1 MGKIYE
7 PKRIRNVAL
16 SGAPN
21 AGKTTLAEALL
32 FVSGQIPTM
41 GSVDK
46 GTTVMDFEDEEIAKK
61 MSLHTSLAY
70 TEWNNVKI
78 NLLDTPGIPDL
89 VGEVRSA
96 FRAVEG
102 IIFVV
107 SGVDGIT
114 IDTEKDWH
122 FADDY
127 QIARIVFINQMDKPE
142 ADFFGIAEDLE
153 KKFKKPVIPLE
164 LPLIENGKFVGTF
177 DLVSLESVFSSGK
190 EIKRTGD
197 IPSSLKDKIGSYR
210 EKLFDAVAETDDT
223 LIEKYLSGET
233 LTPEEV
239 ERGLRSCTMNNKFIP
254 IFCGS
259 ALHCIGIQP
268 LLDVI
273 VQFLPSPLYV
283 GEEIGKDPNHPE
295 HTIKRHPDP
304 EEPFSAFVFKTYVD
318 PYAGK
323 LSFARI
329 LSGKIRMGDEILNVR
344 ANAREK
350 IAHLYMINGKNLKEI
365 EELEA
370 GDIAVFAK
378 LDSLHTGDTIT
389 EPTKP
394 LLYEPVRFPSPS
406 YFLAIHAKDRKLED
420 KLAEIFH
427 QIHLQDP
434 TFTYEYN
441 DITKEM
447 VISCIGEI
455 QAKHILDYIQHHYK
469 IEFETRVPRIAYK
482 ETITAKAE
490 GHYKHKKQTG
500 GHGQYGEVYL
510 RVEPLKRNEGFLFT
524 ESIFGGAIPKNYVPA
539 IEKGCREA
547 CESGVIAGY
556 PVVDIKV
563 DVYDGSYH
571 EVDSSDMSFKIA
583 GLHAMKLAIE
593 AAKPV
598 LLEPIARV
606 RVYVDEDAIGS
617 VMGDLSNRRGKVQG
631 MDKISEDVTVIN
643 AFVPYA
649 EMLAY
654 APALNALT
662 SGRGRFDMEISHYDI
677 LPQSEY
683 EKAKKQAEQM
693 RKEQEEA
700 KA

>member
-7 PKRIRNVAL
+7 PKLIRNIAL

-32 FVSGQIPTM
+32 FVSGQIPAM

-46 GTTVMDFEDEEIAKK
+46 GTTVMDFDEEEIAKK

-70 TEWNNVKI
+70 TEWKNVKI
-78 NLLDTPGIPDL
+78 NIMDTPGIPDL

-107 SGVDGIT
+107 SAVDGIT

-127 QIARIVFINQMDKPE
+127 QIARLVFINQMDRQD
-142 ADFFGIAEDLE
+142 ADFFGVASQLE
-153 KKFKKPVIPLE
+153 EKFKKPVIPLE
-164 LPLIENGKFVGTF
+164 LPVVENGKFVGVF
-177 DLVSLESVFSSGK
+177 DLLTQKCVYAHGKDVKISDTILPSLQ
-190 EIKRTGD
+190 
-197 IPSSLKDKIGSYR
+197 DKISTYR
-210 EKLFDAVAETDDT
+210 EKLFDAIAETDDT
-223 LIEKYLSGET
+223 LIEKYLNGEE
-233 LTPEEV
+233 LTEEEV
-239 ERGLRSCTMNNKFIP
+239 ERGLRSCTLNNKFIP

-259 ALHCIGIQP
+259 ALECVGIQP
-268 LLDVI
+268 LLDEI
-273 VQFLPSPLYV
+273 VRFLPSPLYV
-283 GEEIGKDPNHPE
+283 GEVIGEDPLHPNH
-295 HTIKRHPDP
+295 TVKRHPDP
-304 EEPFSAFVFKTYVD
+304 AEPFSGFVFKTYLD

-323 LSFARI
+323 LSFVRI
-329 LSGKIRMGDEILNVR
+329 RSGKIRIGDEILNVR
-344 ANAREK
+344 ANVKEK

-370 GDIAVFAK
+370 GDIAVLAK
-378 LDSLHTGDTIT
+378 QDSLLTGDTVSD
-389 EPTKP
+389 PTKP
-394 LLYEPVRFPSPS
+394 LLYELVRFPNPS

-427 QIHLQDP
+427 SVHIQDP
-434 TFTYEYN
+434 TFTYQYN
-441 DITKEM
+441 EITKEM

-455 QAKHILDYIQHHYK
+455 QARHILDYIQHHFK
-469 IEFETRVPRIAYK
+469 VAFETRTPRIAYK

-510 RVEPLKRNEGFLFT
+510 RVEPLKRDEGFVFT

-583 GLHAMKLAIE
+583 GWHAMKLAIE

-606 RVYVDEDAIGS
+606 RIYVDEDVIGA

-631 MDKISEDVTVIN
+631 MDKLSEDVTVIN
-643 AFVPYA
+643 ALVPYA
-649 EMLAY
+649 EMLSY

-662 SGRGRFDMEISHYDI
+662 SGRGRFDMEIAFYDI

-683 EKAKKQAEQM
+683 EKAKKQAELMQ
-693 RKEQEEA
+693 KEQEEA
-700 KA
+700 KS